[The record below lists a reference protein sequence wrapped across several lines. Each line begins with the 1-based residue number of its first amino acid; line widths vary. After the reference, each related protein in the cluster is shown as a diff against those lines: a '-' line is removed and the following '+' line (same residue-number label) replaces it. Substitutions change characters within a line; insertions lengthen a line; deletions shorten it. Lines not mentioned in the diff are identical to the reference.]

1 MNSFDLASYRQ
12 RWSFNSNC
20 NIVYDLYDQVFVSFH
35 IALFKFE
42 CCKKSIFL
50 QTMFI
55 LDYVRY
61 AYDGCQSREGNAL
74 SENFLRNCCV
84 KVHFKI
90 FNFKLVS
97 DLKMYCLVD

>member
-1 MNSFDLASYRQ
+1 MILQAT
-12 RWSFNSNC
+12 
-20 NIVYDLYDQVFVSFH
+20 NIGGLSTVTVTLYMICMIKFLFHFKLLYLNLNVVKKVF
-35 IALFKFE
+35 
-42 CCKKSIFL
+42 FL

-61 AYDGCQSREGNAL
+61 AYDGCQSREGNVL

-90 FNFKLVS
+90 FNLF
-97 DLKMYCLVD
+97 DLKLFGRLK

>member
-12 RWSFNSNC
+12 RWSFNTINC
-20 NIVYDLYDQVFVSFH
+20 NIVYDLYDQVFVSFQ

-61 AYDGCQSREGNAL
+61 AYDGCQSREGNVL

-84 KVHFKI
+84 TVHFKI
-90 FNFKLVS
+90 FNLFNLKLFGR
-97 DLKMYCLVD
+97 LK

>member
-20 NIVYDLYDQVFVSFH
+20 NIVYDCMIKFLFHFKLLYLNLNVAKKVF
-35 IALFKFE
+35 
-42 CCKKSIFL
+42 FL

-61 AYDGCQSREGNAL
+61 AYDGCQSREGNVL

-90 FNFKLVS
+90 FNLF
-97 DLKMYCLVD
+97 DLKLFGRLK

>member
-1 MNSFDLASYRQ
+1 MILQATDRGGLST
-12 RWSFNSNC
+12 
-20 NIVYDLYDQVFVSFH
+20 VTVTLYMICMIKFLFH
-35 IALFKFE
+35 FKLLYLNLNVV
-42 CCKKSIFL
+42 KKSIFL

-61 AYDGCQSREGNAL
+61 AYDGCQSREGNVL

-90 FNFKLVS
+90 FYLFNLKLFGR
-97 DLKMYCLVD
+97 LK

>member
-1 MNSFDLASYRQ
+1 MILQATDRGGLST
-12 RWSFNSNC
+12 
-20 NIVYDLYDQVFVSFH
+20 VTVTLYMICMIKF
-35 IALFKFE
+35 LFKLYLNLNVV
-42 CCKKSIFL
+42 KKVFFL

-61 AYDGCQSREGNAL
+61 AYDGCQSREGNVL

-90 FNFKLVS
+90 FNLFNLKLFGR
-97 DLKMYCLVD
+97 LK